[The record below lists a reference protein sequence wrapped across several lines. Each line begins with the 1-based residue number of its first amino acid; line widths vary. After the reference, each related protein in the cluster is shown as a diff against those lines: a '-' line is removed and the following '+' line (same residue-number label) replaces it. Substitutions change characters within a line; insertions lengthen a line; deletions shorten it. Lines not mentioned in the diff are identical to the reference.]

1 MRHKGLPKSTEKRKH
16 TGEFPS
22 LTLLTFTKGRS
33 PLDGIAVEQTRT
45 IANVRIHVEWVVGNT
60 RIKYQI
66 LGSTQAIDHVTSQ
79 NSHYNVA
86 YW

>member
-16 TGEFPS
+16 TGEFSS

-33 PLDGIAVEQTRT
+33 IAVEQTRT
-45 IANVRIHVEWVVGNT
+45 IANIWIHVEQVVGNT